1 MTWTDFVVNA
11 KGTLTTY
18 YDEVPDLTGVRLR
31 SVHLDGW
38 DPTVTLRFDLPRF
51 PDRWDG
57 VPGDTMQCQIQFSV
71 VQDFLMEGW
80 QPPVTADVALRAL
93 PEHRLAVQVAAPGV
107 AVSFTASASV
117 KAGRISVFTRGADGG
132 DGGPHDFTRRLESKL
147 YPTVPPPYVNTF
159 YERV

>member
-11 KGTLTTY
+11 DFTPY
-18 YDEVPDLTGVRLR
+18 FDEVPDLTGVRLR

-38 DPTVTLRFDLPRF
+38 DPTVTLRLDLPRF

-57 VPGDTMQCQIQFSV
+57 APGDTMQCQIQFIM

-80 QPPVTADVALRAL
+80 QPPVTADVVLRAL
-93 PEHRLAVQVAAPGV
+93 PEHRLAVQLVAPGV
-107 AVSFTASASV
+107 AVSFTANASV
-117 KAGRISVFTRGADGG
+117 LAGKISVFTQAADGG
-132 DGGPHDFTRRLESKL
+132 DSGPRSFSRPLETRL
-147 YPTVPPPYVNTF
+147 YPALPPAYANTF